1 MQKQKKKRSFLTTT
15 ILMAA
20 ILFMIAG
27 TAVKEVKAQE
37 PFIGEIR
44 MVGFNFAPRGWA
56 KCDGQLLP
64 ISQYNALFSLLG
76 TQYGGDGRTTF
87 GLPDLR
93 GRFAMHQG
101 SGSGLTTRVMGQ
113 KIGTETETLTIG
125 QIPSHDHTTTSC
137 GASQSYASSTTDA
150 VQIANVGGGQA
161 HNNMPPFQVVNY
173 VIALEGLYPS
183 RN

>member
-1 MQKQKKKRSFLTTT
+1 
-15 ILMAA
+15 
-20 ILFMIAG
+20 
-27 TAVKEVKAQE
+27 
-37 PFIGEIR
+37 
-44 MVGFNFAPRGWA
+44 
-56 KCDGQLLP
+56 
-64 ISQYNALFSLLG
+64 
-76 TQYGGDGRTTF
+76 
-87 GLPDLR
+87 
-93 GRFAMHQG
+93 
-101 SGSGLTTRVMGQ
+101 MGQ

-137 GASQSYASSTTDA
+137 GASQPYASSTTDA